1 LIFSD
6 GLNYLPVVSNA
17 AVIIPLVGATLGIV
31 FLGFSIR
38 AGRRRRILDDTPTCK
53 TTGVFIGMVEL
64 KGTAESE
71 HPVRS
76 FLAERN
82 CVHYTWSVNEHWS
95 RTVTEH
101 YTDSEGKSQTRT
113 RHESGLTTVASG
125 GQMIPFYLQDDYGA
139 VQVSPQGAEH
149 ELVTMFEE
157 TCGPSDPLY
166 YGKGPAFAVADSD
179 HRRQFVETGIPLHQR
194 IYVMGQA
201 RERSDIVAA
210 EVAQSDKASLF
221 MISTRDETAISSG
234 MASGFWWWGIGGL
247 VFTVGGLA
255 IAGAQGGGSVSPV
268 PLIAGGLSYLLVWFL
283 GWAWMVFNSVVGLR
297 QRVKQAW
304 SQVDVQLKRRQDLIP
319 NLVAAVKGLR
329 DYESKLQTEVATLRT
344 QMTATPPGEAGAD
357 YSGITPLLVAIEERY
372 PELKAEE
379 SFLNLQKNLIDTEQ
393 RIALARGYFNEIAS
407 FYNTRLEVVPDR
419 FLAALVG
426 MQPQAL
432 LLAENFERQPV
443 EVNFVE

>member
-1 LIFSD
+1 M
-6 GLNYLPVVSNA
+6 SNA
-17 AVIIPLVGATLGIV
+17 AVIIPVVGTILGIV

-38 AGRRRRILDDTPTCK
+38 AGKRRRILDDTPTCK

-71 HPVRS
+71 QPLRS
-76 FLAERN
+76 FLAEQN
-82 CVHYTWSVNEHWS
+82 CVHYTWSVDEHWS

-101 YTDSEGKSQTRT
+101 YTDSNGKSQTRT
-113 RHESGLTTVASG
+113 RHESGWKTVANG
-125 GQMIPFYLQDDYGA
+125 GEMLPFYLKDDCGA
-139 VQVSPQGAEH
+139 VQVVPQGAEL
-149 ELVTMFEE
+149 ELAEMFNE
-157 TCGPSDPLY
+157 TCGRTEPLY
-166 YGKGPAFAVADSD
+166 YAKGPAFAVSDSD
-179 HRRQFVETGIPLHQR
+179 HRRRFVEKGIPLHR
-194 IYVMGQA
+194 HIYVMGQA

-247 VFTVGGLA
+247 VFTVGGLG
-255 IAGAQGGGSVSPV
+255 IAGAQGGGSVSPA
-268 PLIAGGLSYLLVWFL
+268 PLIAGGLLYLLVWFL
-283 GWAWMVFNSVVGLR
+283 GWAGMVFNSVVGLR

-319 NLVAAVKGLR
+319 NLVTTVKGLR
-329 DYESKLQTEVATLRT
+329 DYESKLQTEVATLRA

-357 YSGITPLLVAIEERY
+357 YAGIAPLLVAIEESY

-407 FYNTRLEVVPDR
+407 FYNVRLEVVPDR
-419 FLAALVG
+419 FLAALAG
-426 MQPQAL
+426 MKPQPL
-432 LLAENFERQPV
+432 LLAENFERQAV
-443 EVNFVE
+443 EVKFAE